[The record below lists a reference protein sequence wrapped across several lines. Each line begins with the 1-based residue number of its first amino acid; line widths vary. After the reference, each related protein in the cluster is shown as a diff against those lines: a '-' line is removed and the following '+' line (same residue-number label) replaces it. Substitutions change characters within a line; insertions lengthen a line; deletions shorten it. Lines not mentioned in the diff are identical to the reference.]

1 MQTRHATV
9 KKVDKTLKAL
19 KSVSVTPAQ
28 THLKPDNSST
38 PSSKRGDGSEEE
50 SDGWET
56 DLECDEV
63 CSVTQKKYQ
72 L

>member
-9 KKVDKTLKAL
+9 EKVDKTLKAL
-19 KSVSVTPAQ
+19 KSVSVTPKQ
-28 THLKPDNSST
+28 SHLKPDTLST
-38 PSSKRGDGSEEE
+38 PSKKRGDGSEEE

-63 CSVTQKKYQ
+63 CIVTKKK
-72 L
+72 